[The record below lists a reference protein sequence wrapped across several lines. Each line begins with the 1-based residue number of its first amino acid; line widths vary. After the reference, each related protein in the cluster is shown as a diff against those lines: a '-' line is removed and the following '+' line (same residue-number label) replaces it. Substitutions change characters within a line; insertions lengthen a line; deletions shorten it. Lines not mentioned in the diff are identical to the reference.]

1 MQLKSTLVILFLSV
15 SFLSLGQTQLVLFN
29 KEKVVARFEYGDDFT
44 YKLKKSTRFT
54 HGVMLGATEFAV
66 ITFNDTIPFA
76 SIERISLKGH
86 GQRNLLTLVSKF
98 LITAGIAY
106 FVIDQFNNVVV
117 QGQKPDLEP
126 TVWKPSL
133 VLVASGY
140 ALKLARKRSQ
150 RVRFPAKL
158 LAVERGSPFY
168 KSDQWVACA

>member
-1 MQLKSTLVILFLSV
+1 MQLKITLAILFLNV
-15 SFLSLGQTQLVLFN
+15 TFLSLGQTQLLLFN
-29 KEKVVARFEYGDDFT
+29 KEKVVARFGYGDDIA
-44 YKLKKSTRFT
+44 YKLKKSTHFT

-66 ITFNDTIPFA
+66 ITFNDTIPFT

-86 GQRNLLTLVSKF
+86 VQRNGLTLLSKF
-98 LITAGIAY
+98 LITAGVAY
-106 FVIDQFNNVVV
+106 FVIDQFNNIIV

-140 ALKLARKRSQ
+140 ALKLARRRSQ
-150 RVRFPAKL
+150 RIRFPGKL

-168 KSDQWVACA
+168 KSDQ